1 MWWIKQEETAK
12 QFVDEG
18 KAKKQIYR
26 FCSDNKCMLRK
37 IGNALKRALNHFNVV
52 VCVVIQENVLGK
64 EILHVATSATDT
76 NK

>member
-37 IGNALKRALNHFNVV
+37 IGNALKRALNHVNVV
-52 VCVVIQENVLGK
+52 VCVVI
-64 EILHVATSATDT
+64 
-76 NK
+76 

>member
-1 MWWIKQEETAK
+1 MFRKALERK
-12 QFVDEG
+12 FVDEG

-37 IGNALKRALNHFNVV
+37 IGNALKLALNHFNVV